1 MADVSGGK
9 GAAGPTS
16 NEWGGSEGARGL
28 TGMAGMSG
36 LGCYR
41 LAQLASHG
49 HFEDVERARL
59 SSAYVVMPRY
69 FVEGVTYDDRC
80 RGPR

>member
-1 MADVSGGK
+1 VEAR

-41 LAQLASHG
+41 LARLPRTFRMWS
-49 HFEDVERARL
+49 ARGL
-59 SSAYVVMPRY
+59 SSAYVMPRY